1 MPRNVIELDL
11 EEEAD
16 RIADRLDSIATAQ
29 VDGEISSEQAA
40 QLAGGLEQRMYAIED
55 ALDEHGADATW
66 SIRAFTPGEK
76 AELTGL
82 ISRAKEQADQ
92 VGRDVDVEAMLDN
105 YWAGA
110 GLVDA
115 PFLEDVDAGY
125 LHERVLAVRD
135 KPNPYLVQWL
145 ANRVTEENTLGNG
158 KRKSYSERVAAR
170 KSDQSDARTS
180 DESS

>member
-1 MPRNVIELDL
+1 MPRDVIELDL

-16 RIADRLDSIATAQ
+16 RIAERLDSIATAQ
-29 VDGEISSEQAA
+29 VDGEITSEQAA
-40 QLAGGLEQRMYAIED
+40 QLAGGPEQRMYAIEK
-55 ALDEHGADATW
+55 ALDEYGADATW

-92 VGRDVDVEAMLDN
+92 ASRDVDVEAMLDN

-115 PFLEDVDAGY
+115 PFLEDGAE
-125 LHERVLAVRD
+125 LQQRIAAVRD
-135 KPNPYLVQWL
+135 KPSPYLAEWI

-158 KRKSYSERVAAR
+158 RRKSYSERVAAE
-170 KSDQSDARTS
+170 KQAASDEPTS
-180 DESS
+180 DEPS